1 MVNHDSSK
9 ADINGFDH
17 EIESTFAGS
26 ASLCSF
32 VCILSSLRARYTDL
46 ERWCSM
52 VLRPV
57 GCPHCG
63 WATSL
68 PRLLGDANP
77 RHRPRLC
84 LPVLSISTEI
94 RFREHIISTY
104 SLSLRLSSD

>member
-9 ADINGFDH
+9 ADINGVDH

-46 ERWCSM
+46 ERWRSM
-52 VLRPV
+52 ALRPV

-68 PRLLGDANP
+68 SRLLGDANP

-84 LPVLSISTEI
+84 LLVHAVWSEI
-94 RFREHIISTY
+94 RCREHIVSTY
-104 SLSLRLSSD
+104 SLGLRLSSD